1 MSLLLDIAY
10 GAGLVLGSPLLAY
23 KALTSEKFRTGHGE
37 RLGGVA
43 PREAEAPCVW
53 VHAVS
58 VGEMNLIRPLVAGLA
73 EAHPDWEIALST
85 ATNTGRAMADKL
97 YPGRKAFYY
106 PLDFSCAVARTLRRI
121 RPSLVLLVELEVW
134 PNFLAAAA
142 RRGVPVAIVNGR
154 LSERSFGRYRL
165 IRPLMA
171 RWLRRV
177 TRFCVQSEASAA
189 RLRALGAPPERVVV
203 TGNMKFDSAPTEE
216 DGLKAALQAL
226 AAEFGLGPDE
236 PVLVGGCTWP
246 GEDEALVAM
255 YPRLKVHT
263 PALRLVLAPR
273 QADRFGPVEQ
283 LVRRA
288 GLPCIRRT
296 ALKAGAR
303 GEPGA
308 VVLLDTLGELARV
321 YGLATLVFVGGSLIP
336 HGGQSTIEPSAQ
348 AKPTLFGPH
357 TANFRDVNEQLLA
370 HGAARRVADAAELE
384 AALGEL
390 LARPDVAAAMGR
402 KAQQVVDA
410 NRGATRRTLE
420 ALEPFLQAQ
429 AKKGIARP

>member
-10 GAGLVLGSPLLAY
+10 GASLVLGSPLLAY
-23 KALTSEKFRTGHGE
+23 KALASEKFRTGYRE
-37 RLGGVA
+37 RLGGLA
-43 PREAEAPCVW
+43 PREGDAPCVW
-53 VHAVS
+53 LHAVS
-58 VGEMNLIRPLVAGLA
+58 VGEMSLIRPLVAGLA

-97 YPGRKAFYY
+97 YPGRRAFYY
-106 PLDFSCAVARTLRRI
+106 PLDFSCVVAKALRRI
-121 RPSLVLLVELEVW
+121 RPSLIVLVELEVW

-142 RRGVPVAIVNGR
+142 RRGVPVAVVNGR
-154 LSERSFGRYRL
+154 VSERSFARYRL
-165 IRPLMA
+165 LRPLVR
-171 RWLRRV
+171 RWLGRV
-177 TRFCVQSEASAA
+177 ARFCAQSEVSAA
-189 RLRALGAPPERVVV
+189 RLKALGAPAERVMV
-203 TGNMKFDSAPTEE
+203 TGNLKFDSAPAEE
-216 DGLKAALQAL
+216 DGLKAALQTL
-226 AAEFGLGPDE
+226 GAEFGLRPDE

-246 GEDEALVAM
+246 GEDEALVEM
-255 YPRLKVHT
+255 YPRLKAQA
-263 PALRLVLAPR
+263 PALRLILAPR
-273 QADRFGPVEQ
+273 QADRFDPVEQ

-296 ALKAGAR
+296 ALRDGAR

-308 VVLLDTLGELARV
+308 VVLLDTMGELARV
-321 YGLATLVFVGGSLIP
+321 YSLASLVFVGGSLIP

-384 AALGEL
+384 AALGDL
-390 LARPDVAAAMGR
+390 LARPDAAAAMGQ
-402 KAQQVVDA
+402 KARQVVDA

-420 ALEPFLQAQ
+420 ALEPFLQSQ
-429 AKKGIARP
+429 PRKGSTRP